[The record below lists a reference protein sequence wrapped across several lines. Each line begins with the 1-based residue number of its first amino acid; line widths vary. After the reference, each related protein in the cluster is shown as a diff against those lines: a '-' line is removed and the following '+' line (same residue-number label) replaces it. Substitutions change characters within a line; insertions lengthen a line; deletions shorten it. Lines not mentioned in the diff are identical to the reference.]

1 MCEWTLGEDALTPD
15 VRKERKRPRRE
26 FIRIS
31 GGSYLNTL
39 FTRLFIQSSFFN
51 RVVHHLVEER
61 RNKKAMPPK
70 KLKNQLKRAASIGLQ
85 TVSCCDACRGPG
97 TRGTNGRPELM
108 RAQFGLRCR
117 WWGLCV
123 CQRICFFCIIIIFFT
138 VEHLQRM
145 VDGERT
151 SF

>member
-15 VRKERKRPRRE
+15 VRKERKSPRRE

-39 FTRLFIQSSFFN
+39 FTQLFIQSSFFN
-51 RVVHHLVEER
+51 RVVHHLVEEG

-70 KLKNQLKRAASIGLQ
+70 KLKNQRKRAASIGLQ

-97 TRGTNGRPELM
+97 TRGTNGREELM

-117 WWGLCV
+117 YLVGTL
-123 CQRICFFCIIIIFFT
+123 RLPT
-138 VEHLQRM
+138 HLL
-145 VDGERT
+145 
-151 SF
+151 FLYYYYFLHC